1 MEEEDEGWLAGAGE
15 GRAMGTW
22 KPWVLA
28 ILALVAILAP
38 VVQMVVLSSDVEME
52 LQGVVVMLGWIQRW
66 RVAAMARW

>member
-1 MEEEDEGWLAGAGE
+1 MDEEDEGWLAGAGE

-28 ILALVAILAP
+28 ILAPA
-38 VVQMVVLSSDVEME
+38 VQMVVLSSDVEME
-52 LQGVVVMLGWIQRW
+52 LQGVVVMLGRIQRW

>member
-1 MEEEDEGWLAGAGE
+1 
-15 GRAMGTW
+15 MGTW

-38 VVQMVVLSSDVEME
+38 AVQMVVLSSDVEME
-52 LQGVVVMLGWIQRW
+52 LQGVVVMLGRIQRW